1 MIEVQDANG
10 AVLSIGDT
18 VHLIKDLNV
27 KGMSK
32 GLKRGAKFTVKDLT
46 LDDEAVEVKLGKSV
60 IGLKP
65 EYVKKG

>member
-1 MIEVQDANG
+1 MEILDANG
-10 AVLSIGDT
+10 TQLSIGDT

-32 GLKRGAKFTVKDLT
+32 GLKRGTKFVVKDLT
-46 LDDEAVEVKLGKSV
+46 LDDEAVEVKMGKST

>member
-1 MIEVQDANG
+1 MDINDANG
-10 AVLSIGDT
+10 SQINIGDT

-27 KGMSK
+27 KGMPK
-32 GLKRGAKFTVKDLT
+32 GLKRGTKFVVRDLT
-46 LDDEAVEVKLGKSV
+46 LDEESVEVKLGKST

>member
-1 MIEVQDANG
+1 MEVFDANG
-10 AVLSIGDT
+10 TQINIGDN

-32 GLKRGAKFTVKDLT
+32 GLKRGTKFTVRDLT
-46 LDDEAVEVKLGKSV
+46 MDDEAVEVKMGKST

>member
-1 MIEVQDANG
+1 MEINDANG
-10 AVLSIGDT
+10 SQINIGDT

-27 KGMSK
+27 KGLSK
-32 GLKRGAKFTVKDLT
+32 GLKRDTNFVVRDLT
-46 LDDEAVEVKLGKSV
+46 MDDEAVEVKLGKST